1 MRRIV
6 VLGVAVTVLLPVG
19 STASQAAFRGT
30 PGDIVFS
37 SDRTGNSQ
45 IWVRHA
51 NGSETNLSSSA
62 SQDRDP
68 AWSPAGTRVAY
79 THGSNVWVMYPNGTH
94 QTNLTRSRH
103 SNGGP
108 AWSPDGTKI
117 AFVSDRDVTSE
128 EIYVM
133 DADGSNVHRLTTNTL
148 TEHDLAWSPNGR
160 KIAFDAYNGSSY
172 DIYTVRA
179 TNGSGLTDL
188 TNNAATD
195 ENPDWSPD
203 GTKIAF
209 DSSRTAGSNLY
220 VMNAD
225 GSGQAA
231 VGTPNVYAAAVN
243 PAWSPDGTALTYA
256 ANWGLG
262 SLQLWTVAANGSN
275 YGATGT
281 KLTQDSGVNNQPDQ
295 RPVHAVTLTTQPT
308 SGRAG
313 KAITISGGGFLAGD
327 KVKLVFRDAKG
338 VTKTLGTVA
347 ASSSGAITMPTSV
360 PSRAAAG
367 KALVTATAGSFL
379 TKKVAFTVT
388 R

>member
-6 VLGVAVTVLLPVG
+6 VLGVAVTLLVPLG

-37 SDRTGNSQ
+37 SNRTGNSQ

-51 NGSETNLSSSA
+51 NGTETNLSSSA
-62 SQDRDP
+62 TQDRDP
-68 AWSPAGTRVAY
+68 NWSPAGTRIAY
-79 THGSNVWVMYPNGTH
+79 TSGSNIWVMYPNGTH
-94 QTNLTRSRH
+94 KTNLTNNGH

-133 DADGSNVHRLTTNTL
+133 NVNGTNVHRLTTNTL
-148 TEHDLAWSPNGR
+148 TEHDLVWSPDG
-160 KIAFDAYNGSSY
+160 KKLAFDAYNGSNY
-172 DIYTVRA
+172 DIYKVSA
-179 TNGSGLTDL
+179 TNGSGLRDL
-188 TNNAATD
+188 TNNSATD

-231 VGTPNVYAAAVN
+231 LGTPNVYAAAVT
-243 PAWSPDGTALTYA
+243 PAWSPDGTRLTYA

-262 SLQLWTVAANGSN
+262 SLQLWTVAADGSD

-281 KLTQDSGVNNQPDQ
+281 KLTQDTGVNNQPDQ
-295 RPVHAVTLTTQPT
+295 QPLQVVTLATQPT
-308 SGRAG
+308 SGKRGRAV
-313 KAITISGGGFLAGD
+313 TISGGGFLAGD

-338 VTKTLGTVA
+338 AKTALGTA
-347 ASSSGAITMPTSV
+347 TASSTGGITLATSV
-360 PSRAAAG
+360 PSRAAIG
-367 KALVTATAGSFL
+367 KAFVTATAQSFL